1 MNIAVVVPVMKS
13 GEKGGAEALYKGLV
27 KGLRNTP
34 NDVDRIDV
42 VIDESSFKTIL
53 EGYETCADL
62 DLRDYD
68 LVISTKAPTY
78 AVHHRTHVSYLLH
91 TIRVFYDMF
100 HREYG
105 KGTPAQF
112 RQRRLIHALDEHA
125 LRPDHV
131 RKHFVIGHTPYKRLY
146 DVSLRWQQIRFEVL
160 HPPPS
165 LQGFRE
171 PQAGAYVLVPGRL
184 HHWKRVD
191 LVIKAFRYVKKDIP
205 LRIVG
210 TGEAE
215 PHLRALAASDP
226 RIEFLGRVTDE
237 HLLDLYAGALVVP
250 FVPINEDYGLITIEA
265 FRSQKPVITCLDS
278 GEPTFL
284 VRDRAT
290 GFVVPPEPEIIAQ
303 RINYLIDH
311 PDHGAEMGA
320 NGLAAVSHITWDT
333 VVAKLLSS
341 VEQPRKHARR
351 WEIRPAVRRP
361 LKVLITDN
369 QCIQPAVGGGRLR
382 LLGLYRTLTEGIEA
396 TYVGTYDWRGP
407 EYRELRLSRRLREID
422 IPQSPQHF
430 ALNDHLN
437 ALLPGKT
444 IIDVTIP
451 WLVWSSPALV
461 EAVRKHASEADV
473 VIFSHPWMYGCVR
486 DIVRGSE
493 KLVIYDSQNCE
504 AVLRAKLLGGNEFG
518 TCLAQNVKWIEGLL
532 CEESDLILA
541 CSDEDK
547 QTFIEVYGVKPQKII
562 VVPNGV
568 NVRTIRPASPTA
580 RARARQHLAL
590 EGFVALFIGSAYPP
604 NIEAVGM
611 ILNQLAPANPEV
623 TFVLV
628 GGASERSI
636 VAAVAAHTPGNVRLL
651 GVVSDAERDEA
662 YAAADVA
669 INPMFT
675 GSGTNIKMLDFL
687 AAGLP
692 TITTPV
698 GARGIHNRNQAC
710 FIVDDSSRFS
720 DWLNELR
727 HNTRLRTSLAAESR
741 KLAEETYDWR
751 PISAQLGKLII
762 ERARAKSSHG
772 SSPYFS
778 VIIPS
783 YERPASLRKLLEL
796 LSRQVFADFE
806 VVVVDQSATP
816 LEPGLLR
823 CNFALQYIHTTER
836 GPAKSRNLGVKH
848 AKGQVLAFTDDDC
861 EPDIHWLA
869 NAYKHFQ
876 DEGIVGLEGLVE
888 SDTTDTEHYRVV
900 TNQGV
905 EGIGF
910 MTANLFI
917 RRKVIDE
924 LGGFDERFERPFR
937 EDTDLGWRALVYGQI
952 PHARDVKV
960 LHPARPRDGQRE
972 SDDARTRFF
981 EYDPILFQKHPERYL
996 QLLRAE
1002 GHYIQTPGFWEHF
1015 MRGMVRHR
1023 LDLPVEEL
1031 QGFTTSAQ
1039 YALLGELSK
1048 LLSSSAEDVTLPP
1061 RFAAS
1066 MAAKPR
1072 TVLENIDQ
1080 PVLPVSHLNGSIMQ
1094 KEATRMD
1101 HGMKG
1106 ESAKLL
1112 PHLQRLLTSY
1122 NDLEYGRELN
1132 PVDAFFAFRLLLGR
1146 NPNLVEELPRLLND
1160 KRVFREFLADLLNS
1174 DEFSQRTGFIPPNHV
1189 FMSDLEGFR
1198 LWFNTADREMGIIMA
1213 SGRYEPRSVELLKRL
1228 ISPGMK
1234 CIDVGAHI
1242 GFYTCLMTSLVG
1254 ESGKVYAFEPMPSH
1268 YDLLL
1273 RNIRENRF
1281 ERTVKTYNVACSDV
1295 SGSIKVSKISNM
1307 FVVGYNGGSP
1317 QVSVE
1322 AVRLDDVI
1330 NDTIDLIKLDVEGH
1344 EPAVIRGMTSIL
1356 SRDQPVIISE
1366 INEYWLRSWSHL
1378 SAADYVGLLTSLGYD
1393 VFDVRNPDHPLRE
1406 DTLKLDIL
1414 ETLDVVA
1421 FPPGRDR
1428 QR

>member
-1 MNIAVVVPVMKS
+1 MHIAVVVPVMKS

-27 KGLRNTP
+27 KALRDTP

-42 VIDESSFKTIL
+42 AIDESSFEAIL
-53 EGYETCADL
+53 EGYETCANL
-62 DLRDYD
+62 DLQDYE
-68 LVISTKAPTY
+68 LVISTKAPSY
-78 AVHHRTHVSYLLH
+78 AVRHRTHVSYLLH

-105 KGTPAQF
+105 TGTPAQF
-112 RQRRLIHALDEHA
+112 RQRRLIHALDQRA
-125 LRPDHV
+125 LHPDYVH
-131 RKHFVIGHTPYKRLY
+131 RHFVIGHTPYKRLY
-146 DVSLRWQQIRFEVL
+146 DVALFWQQIQFEVL

-165 LQGFRE
+165 LQGFWE
-171 PQAGAYVLVPGRL
+171 PRVGTYVLLPGRL
-184 HHWKRVD
+184 HRWKRAD
-191 LVIKAFRYVKKDIP
+191 LIIQALRYVKRDIP

-210 TGEAE
+210 TGADESR
-215 PHLRALAASDP
+215 LQALAASDP

-237 HLLDLYAGALVVP
+237 QLLELYAGALVVP

-278 GEPTFL
+278 GEPTLF
-284 VRDRAT
+284 VRDHET

-303 RINYLIDH
+303 KINYLIDH

-320 NGLAAVSHITWDT
+320 KGFAAVSHITWDT
-333 VVAKLLSS
+333 VVAKLLSA
-341 VEQPRKHARR
+341 VEPPRKHVRR
-351 WEIRPAVRRP
+351 WEMRAAVRRP
-361 LKVLITDN
+361 IKVLITDN
-369 QCIQPAVGGGRLR
+369 QCIEPAVGGGRLR

-422 IPQSPQHF
+422 IPQSSGHF
-430 ALNDHLN
+430 FLNDHLN

-461 EAVRKHASEADV
+461 EAVRKHAAEADV

-486 DIVRGSE
+486 DVVHESE
-493 KLVIYDSQNCE
+493 KLIIYDSQNCE
-504 AVLRAKLLGGNEFG
+504 AVLRAKLLGTNEFG
-518 TCLAQNVKWIEGLL
+518 TCLAQNVKWIEGVL

-547 QTFIEVYGVKPQKII
+547 QTFIEVYGIKPQKII

-568 NVRTIRPASPTA
+568 NVRAIRPASPTA
-580 RARARQHLAL
+580 QTRAQQHLAI

-611 ILNQLAPANPEV
+611 IINQLAPANPEV

-636 VAAVAAHTPGNVRLL
+636 VAGVAPHIPGNVRLL
-651 GVVSDAERDEA
+651 GIVSDAERNEA

-698 GARGIHNRNQAC
+698 GARGLQNRDEAC
-710 FIVDDSSRFS
+710 FIVDDSDRFS
-720 DWLNELR
+720 DWINELR
-727 HNTRLRTSLAAESR
+727 HNTPLRASLAAESR
-741 KLAEETYDWR
+741 KLVEEVYDWR
-751 PISAQLGKLII
+751 HISAQLGKLIV
-762 ERARAKSSHG
+762 ERCRAKSSHG
-772 SSPYFS
+772 GSPYFS

-783 YERPASLRKLLEL
+783 YERPASLKKLLEL
-796 LSRQVFADFE
+796 LSGQLFADFE

-816 LEPGLLR
+816 VDLGLLR

-836 GPAKSRNLGVKH
+836 GPAKSRNLGIKH

-861 EPDIHWLA
+861 EPDKHWLA
-869 NAYKHFQ
+869 NAYKHLQ
-876 DEGIVGLEGLVE
+876 DEGIVGLEGLIQ
-888 SDTTDTEHYRVV
+888 SDTTDVERYRIV

-917 RRKVIDE
+917 RRKVIDA

-937 EDTDLGWRALVYGQI
+937 EDTDFGWRALAYGQI
-952 PHARDVKV
+952 PFARDVKV
-960 LHPARPRDGQRE
+960 LHPAQPKDGQSE
-972 SDDARTRFF
+972 AYEGRTRFF
-981 EYDPILFQKHPERYL
+981 EYDPLLLQKHPERYL
-996 QLLRAE
+996 QLLRSE
-1002 GHYIQTPGFWEHF
+1002 RHYARTPGFWEHF

-1023 LDLPVEEL
+1023 LDIPVEHLRE
-1031 QGFTTSAQ
+1031 FTTSAQ
-1039 YALLGELSK
+1039 YALLSELSK
-1048 LLSSSAEDVTLPP
+1048 LLCSAPEDVTPP
-1061 RFAAS
+1061 PPSAVSVAV
-1066 MAAKPR
+1066 KPR
-1072 TVLENIDQ
+1072 LGLESTEEFAPPVPLPNIT
-1080 PVLPVSHLNGSIMQ
+1080 IMKQ
-1094 KEATRMD
+1094 DATRED
-1101 HGMKG
+1101 HRMKG
-1106 ESAKLL
+1106 KSAELL

-1122 NDLEYGRELN
+1122 NDLEYGRQLN

-1146 NPNLVEELPRLLND
+1146 NPNLVVELPRLLND
-1160 KRVFREFLADLLNS
+1160 ERIFREFLDELIHSN
-1174 DEFSQRTGFIPPNHV
+1174 EFSPRTRFFPPNRV
-1189 FMSDLEGFR
+1189 FMAELPDFR
-1198 LWFNTADREMGIIMA
+1198 LWFNTTDRDMGMIMI
-1213 SGRYEPRSVELLKRL
+1213 SGQYEPSSVELLKRL
-1228 ISPGMK
+1228 IAPGMK

-1242 GFYTCLMTSLVG
+1242 GFYTCLVASIVG
-1254 ESGKVYAFEPMPSH
+1254 ESGKVYAFEPMPAH

-1273 RNIRENRF
+1273 KNIEENGYQ
-1281 ERTVKTYNVACSDV
+1281 EIVKPFNVVCSDV
-1295 SGSIKVSKISNM
+1295 NGNMNVSKISNM
-1307 FVVGYNGGSP
+1307 FVVGYKGSSE

-1322 AVRLDDVI
+1322 AVRLDDFIV
-1330 NDTIDLIKLDVEGH
+1330 DTVDIVKLDVEGH
-1344 EPAVIRGMTSIL
+1344 EPEVLRGMTSIL
-1356 SRDQPVIISE
+1356 SRDHPIIISE
-1366 INEYWLRSWSHL
+1366 INEYWLRSCSQ
-1378 SAADYVGLLTSLGYD
+1378 SSGAEYVKLLTSLGYD
-1393 VFDVRNPDHPLRE
+1393 VFDVKDLQCPLRE
-1406 DTLKLDIL
+1406 SSMHLGELDI
-1414 ETLDVVA
+1414 VNIVA
-1421 FPPGRDR
+1421 FP
-1428 QR
+1428 QRYNC

>member
-1 MNIAVVVPVMKS
+1 MKIAVVVPVMKS

-27 KGLRNTP
+27 KGLRDTS

-42 VIDESSFKTIL
+42 VIDESSFEAIL
-53 EGYETCADL
+53 EGYETCANL
-62 DLRDYD
+62 ELQDYE

-78 AVHHRTHVSYLLH
+78 AVRHRTHVSYLLH

-100 HREYG
+100 HQEYG

-112 RQRRLIHALDEHA
+112 RQRRLIHALDERA
-125 LRPDHV
+125 LHPDHV

-146 DVSLRWQQIRFEVL
+146 DVSLHWQQIRFEVL
-160 HPPPS
+160 HPPPF

-205 LRIVG
+205 LWIVG

-215 PHLRALAASDP
+215 SHLRALAASDP

-290 GFVVPPEPEIIAQ
+290 GFVVPPEAEIIAQ

-320 NGLAAVSHITWDT
+320 NGLAAVSHITWDA
-333 VVAKLLSS
+333 VVARLLSS
-341 VEQPRKHARR
+341 VEPPRKHVRT

-361 LKVLITDN
+361 FKVLITDN

-422 IPQSPQHF
+422 IPQSPEHF
-430 ALNDHLN
+430 VINEHLN

-461 EAVRKHASEADV
+461 EAVRKHAEEADV

-486 DIVRGSE
+486 DVVRGSE

-504 AVLRAKLLGGNEFG
+504 AVLRAKLLGSNEFG
-518 TCLAQNVKWIEGLL
+518 TCLAKSVKWIEGLL

-547 QTFIEVYGVKPQKII
+547 QTFIEVYGVNPQKII

-568 NVRTIRPASPTA
+568 NVRAIRPASPTA
-580 RARARQHLAL
+580 RARARQHLAV

-604 NIEAVGM
+604 NIEAVGV

-623 TFVLV
+623 TFLLV
-628 GGASERSI
+628 GGVSDRSI
-636 VAAVAAHTPGNVRLL
+636 VAAVAAHIPGNVRLL

-662 YAAADVA
+662 YAAANVA

-720 DWLNELR
+720 DWINELR
-727 HNTRLRTSLAAESR
+727 HNTRLRTSLATESR

-762 ERARAKSSHG
+762 ERCRAKSSHG

-783 YERPASLRKLLEL
+783 YERPASLKKLLGL

-836 GPAKSRNLGVKH
+836 GPAKSRNLGIQQ
-848 AKGQVLAFTDDDC
+848 AKGQVFAFTDDDC

-888 SDTTDTEHYRVV
+888 SDTTDTERYRIV
-900 TNQGV
+900 TNQGF

-910 MTANLFI
+910 MTANFFI

-937 EDTDLGWRALVYGQI
+937 EDTDLGWRVSAYGQI
-952 PHARDVKV
+952 PFARDVKV
-960 LHPARPRDGQRE
+960 LHPAQPKDVQRE
-972 SDDARTRFF
+972 SMGGRTRFF
-981 EYDPILFQKHPERYL
+981 EYDPILFHKHPKRYL
-996 QLLRAE
+996 QLLKVE
-1002 GHYIQTPGFWEHF
+1002 GHYARTPGFWEHF
-1015 MRGMVRHR
+1015 MRGIVRHT
-1023 LDLPVEEL
+1023 LDVPVEDLRE
-1031 QGFTTSAQ
+1031 FTTSAQ

-1048 LLSSSAEDVTLPP
+1048 LLSARHEKVMPP
-1061 RFAAS
+1061 PQTAISVAANP
-1066 MAAKPR
+1066 AI
-1072 TVLENIDQ
+1072 VLESTAE
-1080 PVLPVSHLNGSIMQ
+1080 PAHPVSHPRSTNI
-1094 KEATRMD
+1094 KHKTTRQD
-1101 HGMKG
+1101 QAMKG
-1106 ESAKLL
+1106 RSAELF

-1122 NDLEYGRELN
+1122 NNLEYGRQLN
-1132 PVDAFFAFRLLLGR
+1132 PVDAFFAYRLLLGR
-1146 NPNLVEELPRLLND
+1146 NPNLDEELPRFLADGRN
-1160 KRVFREFLADLLNS
+1160 FREFFDELINS
-1174 DEFSQRTGFIPPNHV
+1174 DEFSLRTRFFPPNRI
-1189 FMSDLEGFR
+1189 FMAELPNSR
-1198 LWFNTADREMGIIMA
+1198 LWFNTTDREMGMVMI
-1213 SGRYEPRSVELLKRL
+1213 SGQYEPASTELLKSL

-1242 GFYTCLMTSLVG
+1242 GFYTCLVASIVG
-1254 ESGKVYAFEPMPSH
+1254 KTGKVYAFEPMPSH

-1273 RNIRENRF
+1273 RNIEENNF
-1281 ERTVKTYNVACSDV
+1281 HEIVKAFKVVCSDV
-1295 SGSIKVSKISNM
+1295 SGKVSVSKVSNM
-1307 FVVGYNGGSP
+1307 FVVGHNGDSE
-1317 QVSVE
+1317 QELVE
-1322 AVRLDDVI
+1322 SVRLDDLI
-1330 NDTIDLIKLDVEGH
+1330 EDTIDFVKLDVEGH
-1344 EPAVIRGMTSIL
+1344 EPAVIRGMASIL
-1356 SRDQPVIISE
+1356 SRNHPIIISE
-1366 INEYWLRSWSHL
+1366 INEYWLRSCSR
-1378 SAADYVGLLTSLGYD
+1378 SSGAEYVRLLTSLGYD
-1393 VFDVRNPDHPLRE
+1393 VFDVKDLQYPLRE
-1406 DTLKLDIL
+1406 SSMNLGMLDKLDI
-1414 ETLDVVA
+1414 VA
-1421 FPPGRDR
+1421 FP
-1428 QR
+1428 QTYTW